1 MKSILLVGAAIISLI
16 ATGANA
22 SPAFIDQVDNN
33 LSFQSQQMTTS
44 LDMLQPLMN
53 EAGAAAGLMSSIKVP
68 VGGLALV
75 SQEGDN
81 NTGLITQTGPFNLG
95 LVQQIGNN
103 NYGSISQSGGFQH
116 AMIYQHGNG
125 NVAIIRQR

>member
-1 MKSILLVGAAIISLI
+1 MKSLLIVGATIVSLI

-22 SPAFIDQVDNN
+22 SPAFIDQVDND
-33 LSFQSQQMTTS
+33 LSFQNEQMTTS

-53 EAGAAAGLMSSIKVP
+53 EVGEAASLMSSIKVP

-75 SQEGDN
+75 SQDGDN
-81 NTGLITQTGPFNLG
+81 DTGLITQTGPFNLG
-95 LVQQIGNN
+95 LIQQIGNN
-103 NYGSISQSGGFQH
+103 NFGSISQSGGFHQ

>member
-1 MKSILLVGAAIISLI
+1 MKSLLIVGVAVLSLV
-16 ATGANA
+16 ATGAEA
-22 SPAFIDQVDNN
+22 SPAFIDQMSTD
-33 LSFQSQQMTTS
+33 LSFQSGQTTTS

-53 EAGAAAGLMSSIKVP
+53 EVSAAANLMSSISVP

-81 NTGLITQTGPFNLG
+81 DTGLITQTGPFNLG
-95 LVQQIGNN
+95 LIRQVGDN
-103 NYGSISQSGGFQH
+103 NYGSISQSGGFHH
-116 AMIYQHGNG
+116 AMVYQHGNG